1 MEEIYSKMLE
11 FLSKEQIY
19 LNEPMSK
26 HTSFKIGGPADIF
39 VKPKSI
45 DELKNII
52 ELAKENNIQITVVGN
67 GSNLVVKDGGIRGIV
82 IKPEFKDIEFL
93 EDNKVKVA
101 SGVLLSKIANEAYHK
116 NLSGLEFA
124 SGIPGTIG
132 GAIRM
137 NAGAYGSEFKDI
149 VISSK
154 YLDKDL
160 NIHEISNEQHE
171 FKYRHSR
178 FCENKNDIIV
188 STILRLKE
196 ADKKEIKSKMDEN
209 NNSRREK
216 QPINFPSAGSTF
228 KRGEGYITAQLIDKC
243 GLKGYNV
250 GDAYVSEKHAGFIV
264 NKGKATAKDVLELID
279 IVKKKV
285 YEKFNVNIELEIEV
299 LGED

>member
-39 VKPKSI
+39 VKPKNI

-52 ELAKENNIQITVVGN
+52 EIAKENNIEITVIGN
-67 GSNLVVKDGGIRGIV
+67 GSNLLVKDGGIRGIV
-82 IKPEFKDIEFL
+82 IKPDFKDIEFL

-101 SGVLLSKIANEAYHK
+101 SGVLLSKIANEAYNK
-116 NLSGLEFA
+116 SLSGLEFA
-124 SGIPGTIG
+124 SGIPGNLG

-149 VISSK
+149 VVSSE
-154 YLDKDL
+154 YLDKNLD
-160 NIHEISNEQHE
+160 IHKISNVEHE
-171 FKYRHSR
+171 FEYRHSR
-178 FCENKNDIIV
+178 FFKNKNDIIV
-188 STILRLKE
+188 STVLQLKAANKE
-196 ADKKEIKSKMDEN
+196 EIKSKMDEN
-209 NNSRREK
+209 NNSRKEK
-216 QPINFPSAGSTF
+216 QPINFPNAGSTF
-228 KRGEGYITAQLIDKC
+228 KRGDEYITAELIDKC

-264 NKGKATAKDVLELID
+264 NKGNATAKDVLELID

-285 YEKFNVNIELEIEV
+285 YEKFNVNIELEIEI

>member
-1 MEEIYSKMLE
+1 MDKIYNQMLE

-26 HTSFKIGGPADIF
+26 HTSFKIGGPADMF
-39 VKPKSI
+39 VKSKNI
-45 DELKNII
+45 DELKYII
-52 ELAKENNIQITVVGN
+52 KIAKENNIHITVIGN
-67 GSNLVVKDGGIRGIV
+67 GSNLLVKDGGIRGIV
-82 IKPEFKDIEFL
+82 IKPDFKEIEFL
-93 EDNKVKVA
+93 DDNKVKVGA
-101 SGVLLSKIANEAYHK
+101 GVLLSKISNEAYK
-116 NLSGLEFA
+116 RSLSGLEFA

-149 VISSK
+149 VIASEF
-154 YLDKDL
+154 LDENL
-160 NIHEISNEQHE
+160 NIHEINNKEHD
-171 FKYRHSR
+171 FKYRNSR

-188 STILRLKE
+188 STILQLKKANKE
-196 ADKKEIKSKMDEN
+196 EIKAKMNEN
-209 NNSRREK
+209 SNSRREK
-216 QPINFPSAGSTF
+216 QPINFPSGGSTF

-243 GLKGYNV
+243 ELKGYNV
-250 GDAYVSEKHAGFIV
+250 GDAYVSEKHAGFII

-285 YEKFNVNIELEIEV
+285 REEFNIDIELEIEV

>member
-1 MEEIYSKMLE
+1 MEKVYDELLEI
-11 FLSKEQIY
+11 LSKEQIY

-39 VKPKSI
+39 VKPKNV

-52 ELAKENNIQITVVGN
+52 KIAKQNSIEITVIGN
-67 GSNLVVKDGGIRGIV
+67 GSNLLVKDGGIRGIV
-82 IKPEFKDIEFL
+82 IKPDFKEIEFL
-93 EDNKVKVA
+93 DNNKVKVGA
-101 SGVLLSKIANEAYHK
+101 GVLLSKVANESYK
-116 NLSGLEFA
+116 KGLSGLEFA
-124 SGIPGTIG
+124 SGIPGCIG

-154 YLDKDL
+154 YLDENL
-160 NIHEISNEQHE
+160 NICEINNQEHE

-178 FCENKNDIIV
+178 FCENKNNIII
-188 STILRLKE
+188 STVLQLKE
-196 ADKKEIKSKMDEN
+196 ANKEEIKSKMDEN

-216 QPINFPSAGSTF
+216 QPINYPSAGSTF
-228 KRGEGYITAQLIDKC
+228 KRGDGYITAQLIDKC

-250 GDAYVSEKHAGFIV
+250 GDACVSDKHAGFII
-264 NKGKATAKDVLELID
+264 NKGNATAQEVLELID

-285 YEKFNVNIELEIEV
+285 HEKFNVDIELEIEV

>member
-1 MEEIYSKMLE
+1 MEKIYNKMLE
-11 FLSKEQIY
+11 FLSEEQIY
-19 LNEPMSK
+19 LNESMSK

-39 VKPKSI
+39 VKPKNI

-52 ELAKENNIQITVVGN
+52 KLGKENSIQITIIGN
-67 GSNLVVKDGGIRGIV
+67 GSNLLVKDGGIRGVV
-82 IKPEFKDIEFL
+82 IKPDFKEIEFL
-93 EDNKVKVA
+93 EGNKVKVG
-101 SGVLLSKIANEAYHK
+101 SGVLLSKILNEAYK
-116 NLSGLEFA
+116 KSLSGLEFA
-124 SGIPGTIG
+124 SGIPGNLG

-149 VISSK
+149 VVSSE

-160 NIHEISNEQHE
+160 NIREISNKEHE

-188 STILRLKE
+188 STILQLKE
-196 ADKKEIKSKMDEN
+196 VNKEEIKAKMDEN

-228 KRGEGYITAQLIDKC
+228 KRGEGYITAELIDKC
-243 GLKGYNV
+243 NLKGYNI
-250 GDAYVSEKHAGFIV
+250 GAAYVSEKHAGFII
-264 NKGKATAKDVLELID
+264 NKGNATAKDVLELID
-279 IVKKKV
+279 IIKKKV

>member
-1 MEEIYSKMLE
+1 M
-11 FLSKEQIY
+11 
-19 LNEPMSK
+19 
-26 HTSFKIGGPADIF
+26 
-39 VKPKSI
+39 
-45 DELKNII
+45 
-52 ELAKENNIQITVVGN
+52 
-67 GSNLVVKDGGIRGIV
+67 
-82 IKPEFKDIEFL
+82 
-93 EDNKVKVA
+93 
-101 SGVLLSKIANEAYHK
+101 LSKIANEAYQK
-116 NLSGLEFA
+116 GLSGLEFA
-124 SGIPGTIG
+124 SGIPGNIG

-149 VISSK
+149 VVSSE

-160 NIHEISNEQHE
+160 NVHDISNEEHD

-188 STILRLKE
+188 STVLQLKE
-196 ADKKEIKSKMDEN
+196 ANKEEIKAKMDED

-216 QPINFPSAGSTF
+216 QPINFPSAGSVF
-228 KRGEGYITAQLIDKC
+228 KRGEGYIPSQLIDKC

-264 NKGKATAKDVLELID
+264 NKGNATAKNVLELID

>member
-52 ELAKENNIQITVVGN
+52 ELAKENNIQTTVIGN
-67 GSNLVVKDGGIRGIV
+67 GSNLLVKDGGIRGIV
-82 IKPEFKDIEFL
+82 IKPDFKEIEFL

-101 SGVLLSKIANEAYHK
+101 SGVLLSKIANEAYNK
-116 NLSGLEFA
+116 SLSGLEFA

-160 NIHEISNEQHE
+160 NIHEISNEEHE
-171 FKYRHSR
+171 FNYRHSR
-178 FCENKNDIIV
+178 FCEDKNDIIV
-188 STILRLKE
+188 STVLQLKE
-196 ADKKEIKSKMDEN
+196 ANKKEVKSKMDEN

-243 GLKGYNV
+243 GLKGYNI
-250 GDAYVSEKHAGFIV
+250 GDASVSEKHAGFIV
-264 NKGKATAKDVLELID
+264 NKGNATAKDVLELID

-285 YEKFNVNIELEIEV
+285 YEKFNVNIELEMEI

>member
-1 MEEIYSKMLE
+1 MEEIYNKMLE

-39 VKPKSI
+39 VKPKNI

-52 ELAKENNIQITVVGN
+52 EIAKQNNIDTTIVGN
-67 GSNLVVKDGGIRGIV
+67 GSNILVRDGGIRGIV
-82 IKPEFKDIEFL
+82 IKPDFKDIEFL

-101 SGVLLSKIANEAYHK
+101 SGVLLSKIANEAYQK
-116 NLSGLEFA
+116 SLSGLEFA
-124 SGIPGTIG
+124 SGIPGCIG

-160 NIHEISNEQHE
+160 NIHEISNEEHD

-178 FCENKNDIIV
+178 FCEKKNDIII
-188 STILRLKE
+188 STVLQLKE
-196 ADKKEIKSKMDEN
+196 ANKEEIKSKMDEN
-209 NNSRREK
+209 NNSRKEK
-216 QPINFPSAGSTF
+216 QPINFPNAGSTF

-243 GLKGYNV
+243 NLKGYNV
-250 GDAYVSEKHAGFIV
+250 GDSYVSDKHAGFII
-264 NKGKATAKDVLELID
+264 NKGNATAKDVLELIEV
-279 IVKKKV
+279 VKKKV
-285 YEKFNVNIELEIEV
+285 YEKFNVNIELEIEI

>member
-1 MEEIYSKMLE
+1 MDKIYSQMLE
-11 FLSKEQIY
+11 FLSEEQIY
-19 LNEPMSK
+19 LNEPMCK

-39 VKPKSI
+39 VKPKNI
-45 DELKNII
+45 DKLKNII
-52 ELAKENNIQITVVGN
+52 RIAKENNIQATVIGN
-67 GSNLVVKDGGIRGIV
+67 GSNLLIKDGGIRGIV
-82 IKPEFKDIEFL
+82 IKPDFKEIKFL
-93 EDNKVKVA
+93 EDNKVEVGA
-101 SGVLLSKIANEAYHK
+101 GVLLSKIANEAYNK
-116 NLSGLEFA
+116 SLSGLEFA

-160 NIHEISNEQHE
+160 NVHDISNEEHE

-188 STILRLKE
+188 STTLQLKE
-196 ADKKEIKSKMDEN
+196 ANKEEIKAKMDEN

-228 KRGEGYITAQLIDKC
+228 KRGEEYITAQLIDKC
-243 GLKGYNV
+243 NLKGYNV
-250 GDAYVSEKHAGFIV
+250 GDACVSEKHAGFIV
-264 NKGKATAKDVLELID
+264 NKGNATAKDVLELID

-285 YEKFNVNIELEIEV
+285 CEKFNVNIELEMEV

>member
-39 VKPKSI
+39 VKPKNI

-52 ELAKENNIQITVVGN
+52 KIAKENNIQTTVIGN
-67 GSNLVVKDGGIRGIV
+67 GSNLLVKDGGIRGIV
-82 IKPEFKDIEFL
+82 IKPEFKEIEFL
-93 EDNKVKVA
+93 EDNKVRVG
-101 SGVLLSKIANEAYHK
+101 SGVLLSKIANEAY
-116 NLSGLEFA
+116 NTGLSGLEFA
-124 SGIPGTIG
+124 SGIPGNLG

-149 VISSK
+149 VISSE
-154 YLDKDL
+154 YLDEDL
-160 NIHEISNEQHE
+160 NIHEISNEEHE
-171 FKYRHSR
+171 FEYRHSR
-178 FCENKNDIIV
+178 FCENKNDIII
-188 STILRLKE
+188 STVLQLKE
-196 ADKKEIKSKMDEN
+196 ADKEEIKVKMDEN

-216 QPINFPSAGSTF
+216 QPINFPNAGSTF
-228 KRGEGYITAQLIDKC
+228 KRGEGYITAELIDKC
-243 GLKGYNV
+243 NLKGYNV
-250 GDAYVSEKHAGFIV
+250 GDACVSEKHAGFIV
-264 NKGKATAKDVLELID
+264 NKGNATAKDVLELID

-299 LGED
+299 LGEG

>member
-1 MEEIYSKMLE
+1 MEEIYSKMLG

-39 VKPKSI
+39 VKPKNI
-45 DELKNII
+45 DELKNILEI
-52 ELAKENNIQITVVGN
+52 ARRNDIDITIVGN
-67 GSNLVVKDGGIRGIV
+67 GSNLLVKDGGIRGIV
-82 IKPEFKDIEFL
+82 IKPDFKDIEFL

-101 SGVLLSKIANEAYHK
+101 AGVLLSKIANEACK
-116 NLSGLEFA
+116 NGLSGLEFA
-124 SGIPGTIG
+124 SGIPGCMG

-160 NIHEISNEQHE
+160 NIHEISNEGHE

-178 FCENKNDIIV
+178 FCDNKNDIIV
-188 STILRLKE
+188 CTVLQLKE
-196 ADKKEIKSKMDEN
+196 ANKEEIKSKMDEN

-216 QPINFPSAGSTF
+216 QPINFPNAGSTF

-243 GLKGYNV
+243 NLKGYNV
-250 GDAYVSEKHAGFIV
+250 GDAFVSDKHAGFII
-264 NKGKATAKDVLELID
+264 NKGNATAKDVLELID

-285 YEKFNVNIELEIEV
+285 YEEFNVNIELEIEV